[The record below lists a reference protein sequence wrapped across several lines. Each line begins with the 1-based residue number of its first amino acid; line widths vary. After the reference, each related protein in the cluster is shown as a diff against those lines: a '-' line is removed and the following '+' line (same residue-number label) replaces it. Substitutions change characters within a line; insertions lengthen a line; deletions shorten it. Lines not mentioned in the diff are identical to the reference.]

1 MKNLFI
7 ISALFASML
16 ATSQTEVNTSID
28 HVTVYREGAVVVRT
42 ADVSLT
48 NGTNVIQLKDLP
60 NGLQSNTIQFDVA
73 NGIRIIKF
81 DYRYLTP
88 EEVDLFDLTD
98 LGAQVVAIEEKI
110 TAERDL
116 QVSLAEDLEF
126 IRSNADLGDFGSTQN
141 LQATDEYMQQRRREL
156 RSAIRESER
165 RLEAL
170 QVEGQK
176 VRGEM
181 ALRESEMGRP
191 ESIIELEVVSD
202 RARTTTIQFSYLSK
216 TAKWTP
222 YYNVRATGM
231 NDPLTFEMMGQIVQN
246 SGEDWEDVTLHLST
260 GNPNLSAVEP
270 ELPVWRLGGGNYY
283 VPSGQ
288 TESSGID
295 VPRHGSFQ
303 GFVTDSKTGKP
314 LPFARVELKQGEVTH
329 ILVSDEKGEV
339 RKDNLP
345 TGSYSLV
352 ANNAGYRDLNVSI
365 TVSNTPN
372 LTRIKMGSSLES
384 MNSSIEIITGG
395 TPAQYGDARRGTA
408 SIQGLASGVAVQ
420 DGGAFRPDIRRGYGD
435 SRGRI
440 QNYFVPRYQPTT
452 TLYTI
457 NENYS
462 VASDGRP
469 IDVIVNQQSRE
480 AELFARIRP
489 ALSEN
494 AYIIARM
501 TEWESLN
508 LQKANML
515 FYVDGA
521 YLGTRFVDPS
531 FTTDTLS
538 LALGVDPEI
547 SFRRERIN
555 AMTSTSTLARSTF
568 ERFQYEIVV
577 RNTRPD
583 AIEVVVED
591 QRPISNHEEVGVRDF
606 SAEGAEMDSDTGII
620 TWRRQLPPNEEWK
633 MKFEFTVTYP
643 TSQPGVNLPR

>member
-16 ATSQTEVNTSID
+16 ATSQIEVNTSID

-42 ADVSLT
+42 ADVNLT

-181 ALRESEMGRP
+181 ALRESEMGQP
-191 ESIIELEVVSD
+191 ESIIELEVASD
-202 RARTTTIQFSYLSK
+202 RARTTAIQFSYLSK

-231 NDPLTFEMMGQIVQN
+231 NDPLTFEMIGQIVQN

-314 LPFARVELKQGEVTH
+314 LPFARVELKQGDETR

-339 RKDNLP
+339 RMDNLP
-345 TGSYSLV
+345 TGSYSLL

-384 MNSSIEIITGG
+384 MNSSIEVITGG
-395 TPAQYGDARRGTA
+395 TPAQYGDAHGRAGDRR
-408 SIQGLASGVAVQ
+408 
-420 DGGAFRPDIRRGYGD
+420 DILQNYRRGYGD
-435 SRGRI
+435 FQGGNSW
-440 QNYFVPRYQPTT
+440 QTYFVPRYQPTT

-457 NENYS
+457 NEKYS

-521 YLGTRFVDPS
+521 YLGARFVDPS

-555 AMTSTSTLARSTF
+555 AMTSTRTFARSTF

-591 QRPISNHEEVGVRDF
+591 QRPISNHEEVGVRDL
-606 SAEGAEMDSDTGII
+606 SAEGAEMNPDTGII